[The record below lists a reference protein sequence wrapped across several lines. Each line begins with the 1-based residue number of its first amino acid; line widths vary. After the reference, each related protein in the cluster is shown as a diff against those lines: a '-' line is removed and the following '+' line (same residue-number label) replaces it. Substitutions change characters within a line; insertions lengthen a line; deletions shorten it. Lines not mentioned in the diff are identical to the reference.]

1 MGAHRLGH
9 LRVAVTGQVG
19 EKAAVGQLEKIDVL
33 GAAGRFRHEGQ
44 PHMVAQRVDGAGFAG
59 VAAADKGDF
68 RRRVGQTVQIV
79 GGDGKFGV
87 VKNVHAGKVM

>member
-1 MGAHRLGH
+1 
-9 LRVAVTGQVG
+9 
-19 EKAAVGQLEKIDVL
+19 
-33 GAAGRFRHEGQ
+33 
-44 PHMVAQRVDGAGFAG
+44 MVAQRVDGAGFAG

-68 RRRVGQTVQIV
+68 RRRVGQAVQVV